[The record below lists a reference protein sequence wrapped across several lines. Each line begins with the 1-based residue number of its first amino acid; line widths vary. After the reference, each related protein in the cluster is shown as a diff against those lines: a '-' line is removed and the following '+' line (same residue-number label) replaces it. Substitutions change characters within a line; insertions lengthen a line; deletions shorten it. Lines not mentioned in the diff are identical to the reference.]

1 MERSMESMKTYVIV
15 WLCGLVTGL
24 ILLEHWQRRSGLQV
38 AAVENAGVDVEP
50 DAASTPMKVSAVIVT
65 GAKADAERARDLLVR
80 MMPWASTSATSLARL
95 RSGGARAPEGATVE
109 QQNDETP
116 NASYQGEALTR

>member
-1 MERSMESMKTYVIV
+1 MESMKTYLIV

-24 ILLEHWQRRSGLQV
+24 ILLEHWRRRSGLQV
-38 AAVENAGVDVEP
+38 PAAANAGVDVEP
-50 DAASTPMKVSAVIVT
+50 DAASTPMKVSAVIVA

-95 RSGGARAPEGATVE
+95 QPGRTGTPAVATVE
-109 QQNDETP
+109 QQNEEIP
-116 NASYQGEALTR
+116 NGSYQGEARTR

>member
-1 MERSMESMKTYVIV
+1 MERSMESVKTYLIV

-38 AAVENAGVDVEP
+38 PAAENAGVDVEP
-50 DAASTPMKVSAVIVT
+50 DAASKGMKVSAVIVT
-65 GAKADAERARDLLVR
+65 GVKADAERARDLLVR
-80 MMPWASTSATSLARL
+80 VVPWASTSATSLSRL
-95 RSGGARAPEGATVE
+95 QSGRARAPEGATVE

-116 NASYQGEALTR
+116 KRSDQGEALTQ